1 MAAPFILLV
10 EDDRDEQEI
19 FSWIL
24 EEISTDIKLVCAADG
39 VEAMQ
44 LLTND
49 TALSPDYIF
58 LDVNMPRMN
67 GLECLHA
74 LRQVDRLANIPVYLY
89 STAKEA
95 DVLNQSHRIG
105 PIGFVHKEANTDFVR
120 QQLIEIFHEDLGPS
134 LHVHHPEVM
143 ADPMH

>member
-24 EEISTDIKLVCAADG
+24 EEISTEIKLVCAADG

-44 LLTND
+44 LLTNN
-49 TALSPDYIF
+49 TGLSPDYIF

-89 STAKEA
+89 STAKEV
-95 DVLNQSHRIG
+95 DVLKQSHRIG

-120 QQLIEIFHEDLGPS
+120 QKLVEILHEQTGPS
-134 LHVHHPEVM
+134 RHVHHPEFM